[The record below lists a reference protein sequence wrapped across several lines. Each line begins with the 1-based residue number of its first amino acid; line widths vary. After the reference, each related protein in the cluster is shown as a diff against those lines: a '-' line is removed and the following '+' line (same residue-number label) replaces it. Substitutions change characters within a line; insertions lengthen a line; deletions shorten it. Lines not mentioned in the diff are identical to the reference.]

1 MHDRV
6 EKLLEIDSFAEAVR
20 TDQNPLGRPA
30 QLQDTG
36 LPLRRRKLS
45 GYSLDPH
52 SLRKQLAQLA
62 CKVMDRR
69 DETTEQHRV
78 ELIGE

>member
-6 EKLLEIDSFAEAVR
+6 EKILEIDSFAEAVR
-20 TDQNPLGRPA
+20 TDQNPFGRLA

-36 LPLRRRKLS
+36 LPFRRRKLS
-45 GYSLDPH
+45 GYGLDPD

-62 CKVMDRR
+62 RKVMDRR

-78 ELIGE
+78 ELISE